1 LCRKCGGIE
10 ALKVNFEKTDK
21 LKTELEKLRPLS
33 PAELSRLRSEFTVE
47 NTYNS
52 NAIEGNSLT
61 LRETALIL
69 EHGIT
74 IGEKPLKDHL
84 EAVGH
89 KNAFDYIIE
98 LTKKTE
104 KLSERVIK
112 EIHAL
117 VLLNDRENSG
127 VYRKVPVRV
136 SGALHTPADP
146 LFITEQMQKLLSD
159 YERSD
164 EHPIEAAAQFHLRF
178 EGIHPFID
186 GNGRTGR
193 LLLNFELM
201 KNGYLPI
208 NIKYTDRREYY
219 NTFDRYFE
227 TGENVLTD
235 LVVKYEN
242 EALEE
247 YIKRII

>member
-1 LCRKCGGIE
+1 M
-10 ALKVNFEKTDK
+10 NFEKIDS
-21 LKTELEKLRPLS
+21 LKKQLETLRPLTA
-33 PAELSRLRSEFTVE
+33 AEVRRLRSEFIAE

-69 EHGIT
+69 EQGIT

-89 KNAFDYIIE
+89 KNAFEYIIG
-98 LTKKTE
+98 LTKNTE
-104 KLSERVIK
+104 KLSEHLIK
-112 EIHAL
+112 EIHSL
-117 VLLNDRENSG
+117 VLMNDRENGG
-127 VYRKVPVRV
+127 VYRRVPVV
-136 SGALHTPADP
+136 ISGAVHSTADP
-146 LFITEQMQKLLSD
+146 ILIGDEMSRLLID
-159 YERSD
+159 YEQSRD
-164 EHPIEAAAQFHLRF
+164 HPIEAAALFHLRF

-193 LLLNFELM
+193 LILNFELM

-208 NIKYTDRREYY
+208 NIKYADRREYY
-219 NTFDRYFE
+219 DVFDKFYGN
-227 TGENVLTD
+227 GENALTE
-235 LVVKYEN
+235 LIAKYEE